1 MKIAIIT
8 AMQKELSLLLPLL
21 EDRKN
26 IEIEG
31 RSYYRGRMSGHE
43 IIAGQ
48 CGIGKVNSALNTLRL
63 IRAEK
68 PDMVINSGVA
78 GGGAPAVFPLDVI
91 IASDVAY
98 HDVWCG
104 PGTVYGEAD
113 GFPLKMKPDEVFIN
127 ACKGLMKDKH
137 TVKTGLICSGDKFID
152 SVEQINEIRGRFPD
166 VLAVDME
173 SASIAQTCISE
184 NTPFGIIRVISDS
197 PLSGNNFEE
206 YQNFWDKAPEAT
218 FHALLSILASL
229 D

>member
-1 MKIAIIT
+1 MIV
-8 AMQKELSLLLPLL
+8 AMQKELALLLPLL
-21 EDRKN
+21 ENRKS
-26 IEIEG
+26 IEIDN
-31 RSYYRGRMSGHE
+31 RQYYKGYISGHE
-43 IIAGQ
+43 LVLGQ

-78 GGGAPAVFPLDVI
+78 GGGAPEVVPLDVI
-91 IASDVAY
+91 VASAVAY

-104 PGTVYGEAD
+104 PGTIYGEAD
-113 GFPLKMKPDEVFIN
+113 GFPLKMKSDELFLK
-127 ACKGLMKDKH
+127 ACDGLMNNQHNTKS
-137 TVKTGLICSGDKFID
+137 GLICSGDKFID

-229 D
+229 S